1 MVGARSNVYV
11 KHETQGGT
19 ENVADSGTV
28 GDKCSEELRPMLLE
42 CGYSLVDV
50 AILRVHKGSRYSL
63 EEQIQGVLGI
73 LRGGIQQQTALTR
86 LTEKKHLNVNID

>member
-1 MVGARSNVYV
+1 MVGVRSNVHV

-19 ENVADSGTV
+19 EIDEDSGTV

-50 AILRVHKGSRYSL
+50 AS
-63 EEQIQGVLGI
+63 
-73 LRGGIQQQTALTR
+73 
-86 LTEKKHLNVNID
+86 

>member
-50 AILRVHKGSRYSL
+50 AS
-63 EEQIQGVLGI
+63 
-73 LRGGIQQQTALTR
+73 
-86 LTEKKHLNVNID
+86 